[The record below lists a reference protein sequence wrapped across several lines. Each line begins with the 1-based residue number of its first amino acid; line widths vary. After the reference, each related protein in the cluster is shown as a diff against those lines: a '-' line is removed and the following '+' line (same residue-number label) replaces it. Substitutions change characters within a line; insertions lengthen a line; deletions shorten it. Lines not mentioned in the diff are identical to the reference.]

1 MAKYM
6 QLTDGTVIQTDSPEI
21 WTEAKPMSAKAGKEA
36 YREQAREK
44 LRKLLPVGSTA
55 FTILRH
61 VSGSGMSRRISVL
74 IPDKECGILDVSGWV
89 ATALDYRRHERDGGV
104 IVGGC
109 GMDMGWHLVYCL
121 SRSLYPDGFKVD
133 GVGRNGDTS
142 GRDTD
147 GGYALKHRWI

>member
-21 WTEAKPMSAKAGKEA
+21 WKEAKSLTAKAGKEA

-44 LRKLLPVGSTA
+44 LRKWLPPGATA

-74 IPDKECGILDVSGWV
+74 VPLDGGILDVSGYV
-89 ATALDYRRHERDGGV
+89 ATVLDYRRHDRDGGV

-109 GMDMGWHLVYCL
+109 GMDMGFHLVYCL
-121 SRSLYPDGFKVD
+121 SRSLYPDGFKVE
-133 GVGRNGDTS
+133 GTGRNGDTS

-147 GGYALKHRWI
+147 GGYALKQRWI

>member
-1 MAKYM
+1 MSKYM
-6 QLTDGTVIQTDSPEI
+6 QLTDGTVIQTDNPEF
-21 WTEAKPMSAKAGKEA
+21 WSEAKPMTAKAGKEA

-44 LRKLLPVGSTA
+44 LRRLLPVGSTA

-89 ATALDYRRHERDGGV
+89 ATALDYRRHERDGGI

-109 GMDMGWHLVYCL
+109 GMDMGFHLIYCL
-121 SRSLYPDGFKVD
+121 SRSLYPDGFKVE

-147 GGYALKHRWI
+147 GGYALKQRWI

>member
-1 MAKYM
+1 MAKFM

-21 WTEAKPMSAKAGKEA
+21 WSEAKPLPAKAGKEL

-44 LRKLLPVGSTA
+44 LRKLFPVGSTV

-61 VSGSGMSRRISVL
+61 VSGSGMTRRISVL
-74 IPDKECGILDVSGWV
+74 VPVDGGILDVSGWV
-89 ATALDYRRHERDGGV
+89 ATALDYRRHDRDGGV

-109 GMDMGWHLVYCL
+109 GMDMGWHLAYCL
-121 SRSLYPDGFKVD
+121 SRSLYPDGFKVE
-133 GVGRNGDTS
+133 GLGRNGDTS

>member
-1 MAKYM
+1 MAKFM
-6 QLTDGTVIQTDSPEI
+6 QLTDGTVIQTDNPEI
-21 WTEAKPMSAKAGKEA
+21 WTEAKPMTAKAGKEA

-61 VSGSGMSRRISVL
+61 VSGSGMTRRISVL
-74 IPDKECGILDVSGWV
+74 VPLDGGILDVSGHV
-89 ATALDYRRHERDGGV
+89 ATALDYRRHDRDGGV

-109 GMDMGWHLVYCL
+109 GMDMGWHLIYCL
-121 SRSLYPDGFKVD
+121 SRSLYPDGFKVE

-147 GGYALKHRWI
+147 GGYALRHRWV